1 MPVMDKENN
10 PIENNQEE
18 INPVEHIPSESN
30 STEINPAENSAVETA
45 TSTKSFAESELVVM
59 LAGYINKI
67 IRNPVLRIIVAK
79 TILVTAIVISVLFIF
94 TYFLYI
100 VPSFQEMGK
109 KQTRF
114 AASNELKSDPEYKK
128 QITALGRD
136 VQRLSRKFTNYT
148 PGQSYIVINTTD
160 NLFYLYRNKKLIR
173 EGFCSSGS
181 YTRLSTADGTRQWI
195 FKTPKGQFWI
205 QQKITKPLW
214 IRPDW
219 SFVEEGLP
227 IPPANDESRFEFGVL
242 GDYAMSLGD
251 GYLMHGTLYKRFLGM
266 PVTHGC
272 VRLNDEDLEAIYNTL
287 NIGSKV
293 FIF

>member
-1 MPVMDKENN
+1 MNKVNNHDENR
-10 PIENNQEE
+10 QEE
-18 INPVEHIPSESN
+18 V
-30 STEINPAENSAVETA
+30 NPAGNGPEGFIPAESTQTETP
-45 TSTKSFAESELVVM
+45 SNNKSFAESELVVM
-59 LAGYINKI
+59 LSGYLNQI
-67 IRNPVLRIIVAK
+67 ISNPVLRTLVAK
-79 TILVTAIVISVLFIF
+79 TLLAAAIVISVLFIF
-94 TYFLYI
+94 TFFLYI
-100 VPSFQEMGK
+100 VPSTQELGK
-109 KQTRF
+109 KKTVF
-114 AASNELKSDPEYKK
+114 AASSELNSDPEYKK
-128 QITALGRD
+128 LITAMGRD
-136 VQRLSRKFTNYT
+136 VQRLSRKFANYT

-160 NLFYLYRNKKLIR
+160 NLFHLYRNKKLIR

-181 YTRLSTADGTRQWI
+181 YTKLTTADGNREWI

-205 QQKITKPLW
+205 QQKIPKPLW

-227 IPPANDESRFEFGVL
+227 IPPPNDESRFEFGVL
-242 GDYAMSLGD
+242 GDYALSLGD

-293 FIF
+293 YIF

>member
-1 MPVMDKENN
+1 MVKENN
-10 PIENNQEE
+10 PIENNQGE
-18 INPVEHIPSESN
+18 INPVEGNPVEN
-30 STEINPAENSAVETA
+30 FRVEINPAESNPAEIDNTPR
-45 TSTKSFAESELVVM
+45 SFAESELIVM
-59 LAGYINKI
+59 LAGYLNKI
-67 IRNPVLRIIVAK
+67 IKNPVLRILVAK
-79 TILVTAIVISVLFIF
+79 TILVTVIVISVLLIF

-109 KQTRF
+109 SKTRLTN
-114 AASNELKSDPEYKK
+114 STELKGEPEYKK
-128 QITALGRD
+128 QITALGKD

-160 NLFYLYRNKKLIR
+160 NRFFLYRNKKLVR

-181 YTRLSTADGTRQWI
+181 YTRLSSADGNRQWI

-227 IPPANDESRFEFGVL
+227 IPPPNDESRFEFGVL